1 MELNK
6 NEYAAIRRIATT
18 VKTLNSKKANIQSKI
33 DLLLGDINRIE
44 KEIEMWE
51 KPVIEMTGF
60 TSDKVLDGTWRL
72 APKEDVECYEEKDI
86 LNY

>member
-1 MELNK
+1 MELTK

-18 VKTLNSKKANIQSKI
+18 VKTLNSKKRNIQSKI
-33 DLLLGDINRIE
+33 NLLLGDIKRIE

-72 APKEDVECYEEKDI
+72 APKENVECYEDI
-86 LNY
+86 NY

>member
-1 MELNK
+1 MELTK

-18 VKTLNSKKANIQSKI
+18 VKTLNSKKRNIQSKI
-33 DLLLGDINRIE
+33 DLMLIDIKRIE

-72 APKEDVECYEEKDI
+72 APKENVECYEDI
-86 LNY
+86 NY

>member
-1 MELNK
+1 MELTK

-18 VKTLNSKKANIQSKI
+18 VKILNSKKRNIQSKI
-33 DLLLGDINRIE
+33 DLMLGDIKRIE

-72 APKEDVECYEEKDI
+72 APKENVECYENV
-86 LNY
+86 NY